1 MYEMKIQVRYSEVDQ
16 SGVARLH
23 QILEYF
29 QDCGMF
35 QSEELGLGVEE
46 DQKNH
51 RAWYLIAW
59 NVKIIRHP
67 KMSEHITVTT
77 QAYKMRGFYGY
88 RRYSILD
95 EEGEAIVLAEA
106 IWILMDTKKML
117 PMKVSKEIAD
127 IYVEKDAD
135 TTVRINRKIDDNGE
149 WKQQES
155 IEVTKQYLD
164 SNNHVN
170 NTVYALWSE
179 HVSGIVGKIV
189 NVKAEEDVLS
199 ENVNVKEVRID
210 YRKAAMFKETIQ
222 VFTQQQENIFKVKYI
237 KPDGEVAALVEMILQ
252 KQEEK

>member
-127 IYVEKDAD
+127 IYVEKDVD

-179 HVSGIVGKIV
+179 
-189 NVKAEEDVLS
+189 DVLS
-199 ENVNVKEVRID
+199 ENVNVSEVRID

-222 VFTQQQENIFKVKYI
+222 VFTQQQ
-237 KPDGEVAALVEMILQ
+237 
-252 KQEEK
+252 